1 MSSGV
6 VHVDTAQIAS
16 SISAWMSAALFL
28 YAEVRAKRNTVFG
41 VGFGKISVDIEL
53 RTEENFAAMLMLA
66 LVQGPSMWL
75 SLVVMCVYSD
85 VMLLIARFSLISVE
99 SISLKLL
106 VLLSS

>member
-1 MSSGV
+1 
-6 VHVDTAQIAS
+6 
-16 SISAWMSAALFL
+16 MSAALFR
-28 YAEVRAKRNTVFG
+28 YAEVRAKRNTVFV

-66 LVQGPSMWL
+66 LVQGSSMWP

-85 VMLLIARFSLISVE
+85 VMLLMARFSLIRVE

>member
-1 MSSGV
+1 
-6 VHVDTAQIAS
+6 
-16 SISAWMSAALFL
+16 MSAALFL
-28 YAEVRAKRNTVFG
+28 YAEVRAKRITVFG

-53 RTEENFAAMLMLA
+53 RTEENFATMMMLA
-66 LVQGPSMWL
+66 LLHGPSMWL

-85 VMLLIARFSLISVE
+85 EMLFIARFSLISVE